1 MLEQR
6 IIDFIEKT
14 IENYDSN
21 IEITRET
28 YNSSIDRYADE
39 LIRFKEDINA
49 ILEIDMQMFED
60 ILEESS
66 LDELSKKNLYNTL
79 KSIKVIL
86 ESNANNHTTFKI
98 SNKQKEAIVK
108 FFEIVERIKEDNQA
122 TREQKEKEIE
132 KLEKDKEK
140 LIKILGIL
148 EDPNNSELI
157 EDIDV
162 IVDAIRNSDLSIEL
176 KKGILYSIL
185 VYNRNQMTISTPTNT
200 PVALNLQRLN
210 INDVRKLFTKYGYD
224 FNLLPQK
231 VQDDILTYGDLT
243 NMDEVFD
250 CLRANNFPTFN
261 ISKDDIR
268 MSRMLINCDKTTI
281 TNIVNYSKIRG
292 INSPDLLKVI
302 PALVKQ
308 TRSSSRRQHRE
319 PGQESGKSDSPI
331 VPGRSEDYVKNID
344 FLEKLGFNIRE
355 VFDQCHHI
363 LTTSHERLV
372 NNYRKFRAYHLSFK
386 KTSNGTLT
394 CPALSFLGST
404 NFEETID
411 QFIETSPLGYD
422 YIKDNLSRLKIAD
435 PKDLI
440 FYKIYAS
447 YMKQSC
453 MGSPMI
459 PEGPFAFFNSS
470 KLLLRGEITNDNS
483 MYRGLNDNNKQAQ
496 TMTVDPVVR
505 NQVFFDKA
513 VRDKEADINFYNFR
527 DPRIEELD
535 EYIDPTDPLVYDFNG
550 TRISVLKVRRVLY
563 LLHQANVDGLDDSL
577 LYAITYNTIIDQ
589 NNFNKIKNM
598 IRSRRI

>member
-14 IENYDSN
+14 IENYDSD

-261 ISKDDIR
+261 ILKDDIR

-292 INSPDLLKVI
+292 ITK
-302 PALVKQ
+302 
-308 TRSSSRRQHRE
+308 
-319 PGQESGKSDSPI
+319 
-331 VPGRSEDYVKNID
+331 
-344 FLEKLGFNIRE
+344 
-355 VFDQCHHI
+355 
-363 LTTSHERLV
+363 
-372 NNYRKFRAYHLSFK
+372 
-386 KTSNGTLT
+386 
-394 CPALSFLGST
+394 
-404 NFEETID
+404 
-411 QFIETSPLGYD
+411 
-422 YIKDNLSRLKIAD
+422 
-435 PKDLI
+435 
-440 FYKIYAS
+440 
-447 YMKQSC
+447 
-453 MGSPMI
+453 
-459 PEGPFAFFNSS
+459 
-470 KLLLRGEITNDNS
+470 
-483 MYRGLNDNNKQAQ
+483 
-496 TMTVDPVVR
+496 
-505 NQVFFDKA
+505 
-513 VRDKEADINFYNFR
+513 
-527 DPRIEELD
+527 
-535 EYIDPTDPLVYDFNG
+535 
-550 TRISVLKVRRVLY
+550 
-563 LLHQANVDGLDDSL
+563 
-577 LYAITYNTIIDQ
+577 
-589 NNFNKIKNM
+589 
-598 IRSRRI
+598 

>member
-14 IENYDSN
+14 IENYDDD
-21 IEITRET
+21 IKLTRET
-28 YNSSIDRYADE
+28 YNSSGNKYSYE
-39 LIRFKEDINA
+39 LERIKEDINA

-108 FFEIVERIKEDNQA
+108 FFGIVERIKEDNQA
-122 TREQKEKEIE
+122 TREQKEMEIE
-132 KLEKDKEK
+132 KLVEAKEK
-140 LIKILGIL
+140 LVKILGIL
-148 EDPNNSELI
+148 EDPNNFELI

-162 IVDAIRNSDLSIEL
+162 IVDAVRNSDLSIEL

-185 VYNRNQMTISTPTNT
+185 VYNRNQKTITTPTNT
-200 PVALNLQRLN
+200 PVVLNLQRLN
-210 INDVRKLFTKYGYD
+210 VNDVRTLFIKYGYD
-224 FNLLPQK
+224 FNILPQK
-231 VQDDILTYGDLT
+231 FQDDILTFGDLT

-261 ISKDDIR
+261 IPRDAIK
-268 MSRMLINCDKTTI
+268 MSRMLINCDKATI

-292 INSPDLLKVI
+292 IHSQDLLMII

-319 PGQESGKSDSPI
+319 LGQDSGKNDSPI
-331 VPGRSEDYVKNID
+331 VPGKSEDYVKNID

-355 VFDQCHHI
+355 VFDQCHHV
-363 LTTSHERLV
+363 LTTNHEKLV

-422 YIKDNLSRLKIAD
+422 YIKDNLSRLKISD

-447 YMKQSC
+447 YMNQSC
-453 MGSPMI
+453 MGNSMI

-483 MYRGLNDNNKQAQ
+483 LYRGLNDNNKQTQ
-496 TMTVDPVVR
+496 TMTVDPIVR
-505 NQVFFDKA
+505 NQAAFDKA
-513 VRDKEADINFYNFR
+513 VRGKETDINFYNFR

-577 LYAITYNTIIDQ
+577 LYAITYNMIIDQ
-589 NNFNKIKNM
+589 NSFNKIKNM
-598 IRSRRI
+598 VRSRRI

>member
-1 MLEQR
+1 M
-6 IIDFIEKT
+6 
-14 IENYDSN
+14 
-21 IEITRET
+21 
-28 YNSSIDRYADE
+28 
-39 LIRFKEDINA
+39 
-49 ILEIDMQMFED
+49 
-60 ILEESS
+60 
-66 LDELSKKNLYNTL
+66 
-79 KSIKVIL
+79 
-86 ESNANNHTTFKI
+86 
-98 SNKQKEAIVK
+98 
-108 FFEIVERIKEDNQA
+108 
-122 TREQKEKEIE
+122 
-132 KLEKDKEK
+132 
-140 LIKILGIL
+140 
-148 EDPNNSELI
+148 
-157 EDIDV
+157 
-162 IVDAIRNSDLSIEL
+162 
-176 KKGILYSIL
+176 
-185 VYNRNQMTISTPTNT
+185 
-200 PVALNLQRLN
+200 
-210 INDVRKLFTKYGYD
+210 
-224 FNLLPQK
+224 
-231 VQDDILTYGDLT
+231 
-243 NMDEVFD
+243 
-250 CLRANNFPTFN
+250 
-261 ISKDDIR
+261 
-268 MSRMLINCDKTTI
+268 
-281 TNIVNYSKIRG
+281 
-292 INSPDLLKVI
+292 
-302 PALVKQ
+302 
-308 TRSSSRRQHRE
+308 
-319 PGQESGKSDSPI
+319 
-331 VPGRSEDYVKNID
+331 
-344 FLEKLGFNIRE
+344 
-355 VFDQCHHI
+355 
-363 LTTSHERLV
+363 
-372 NNYRKFRAYHLSFK
+372 
-386 KTSNGTLT
+386 T